1 MIFFWISNSTH
12 TETEEDDD
20 DGGFDLVI
28 ADSPSASPLSD
39 KMADGFGEEK

>member
-1 MIFFWISNSTH
+1 MVDGDEN
-12 TETEEDDD
+12 EGDNKRGD

-28 ADSPSASPLSD
+28 ADSPSASPLPD